1 MRSVIPSQIPEVAA
15 YIENQE
21 KHHSHR
27 TFREEY
33 LAFLERFG
41 VAYDVKYVFDSV
53 ADFPPEE

>member
-1 MRSVIPSQIPEVAA
+1 MRLVIPILRYPRSLHILK
-15 YIENQE
+15 IRRR
-21 KHHSHR
+21 R

-53 ADFPPEE
+53 ADLPPEE